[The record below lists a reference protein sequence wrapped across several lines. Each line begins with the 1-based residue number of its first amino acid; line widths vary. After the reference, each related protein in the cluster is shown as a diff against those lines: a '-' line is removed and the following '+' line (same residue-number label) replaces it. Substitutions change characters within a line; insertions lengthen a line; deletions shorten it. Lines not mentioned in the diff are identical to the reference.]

1 LIFIIIVLLICVV
14 ALAVISIMMF
24 FRLGTLSSGL
34 QAFEDLLMKFVNV
47 NQEFYQSQNHVLEK
61 LTENVKNLDMNNKTM
76 ANTIK
81 NLATEF
87 KPIINNLKVTESNI
101 KNKKGIK

>member
-1 LIFIIIVLLICVV
+1 
-14 ALAVISIMMF
+14 MMF

-47 NQEFYQSQNHVLEK
+47 NQDFYQSQNHVLEK